1 MVNVT
6 IDFRGVHAFV
16 AGGTSG
22 INLGIAMGFAT
33 AGARVSVM
41 SRSPEKVDA
50 AVGRLRTLGA
60 EAAGSAAD
68 VRDPDTTAT
77 ALRRAHEEFGDID
90 VLISGA
96 AGNFPAS
103 ALEMSPNAF
112 RSVVDIDL
120 LGTYHVLR
128 AAYPLLR
135 KPGAVV
141 INVSA
146 PQAFLPMALQSHVCA
161 AKAGVDML
169 TRVLAM
175 EWGPD
180 GIRVNA
186 VVPGPIAQTEGMA
199 RLAPTADAL
208 EMIRQT
214 VPLARLG
221 TPGDLAN
228 ACLLLASPL
237 ADYITG
243 AVLPVD
249 GGWALGGA
257 SQAMGHLAHG
267 HRSAGTARGNT
278 AS

>member
-1 MVNVT
+1 MTTVEL
-6 IDFRGVHAFV
+6 DFAGAHVFV

-22 INLGIAMGFAT
+22 INLGIAEGFAA
-33 AGARVSVM
+33 AGARVAVM
-41 SRSPEKVDA
+41 SRSPERVDA

-60 EAAGSAAD
+60 EAMGASAD
-68 VRDPDTTAT
+68 VRDPDATAT
-77 ALRRAHEEFGDID
+77 ALREAHQAFGEID
-90 VLISGA
+90 VLVSGA
-96 AGNFPAS
+96 AGNFPA
-103 ALEMSPNAF
+103 AAMDMSPNAF

-135 KPGAVV
+135 KPGATV

-146 PQAFLPMALQSHVCA
+146 PQAFVPMELQSHVCA

-175 EWGPD
+175 EWGSD

-186 VVPGPIAQTEGMA
+186 VVPGPIEETEGMA
-199 RLAPTADAL
+199 RLAPTAEAM
-208 EMIRQT
+208 EMVKET
-214 VPLARLG
+214 VPIARLG
-221 TPGDLAN
+221 TPRDLAG

-243 AVLPVD
+243 VVLPVD

-257 SQAMGHLAHG
+257 SRAWGRLVRPSSRG
-267 HRSAGTARGNT
+267 PRTAQ
-278 AS
+278 

>member
-1 MVNVT
+1 VANVT
-6 IDFRGVHAFV
+6 VDFTGAHAFV

-22 INLGIAMGFAT
+22 INLGIAEGFAS

-50 AVGRLRTLGA
+50 AVTRLAALGA
-60 EAAGSAAD
+60 EATGSAAD
-68 VRDPDTTAT
+68 VRDPDATLT
-77 ALRRAHEEFGDID
+77 ALLQAYQAFGEID
-90 VLISGA
+90 VLVSGA

-199 RLAPTADAL
+199 RLAPTAEAM
-208 EMIRQT
+208 EMVRRT
-214 VPLARLG
+214 VPIARLG
-221 TPGDLAN
+221 TPGDLAS

-237 ADYITG
+237 AGYVTG
-243 AVLPVD
+243 VVLPVD
-249 GGWALGGA
+249 GGWALSGA
-257 SQAMGHLAHG
+257 SQAMGELAQG
-267 HRSAGTARGNT
+267 RGGTRPLT
-278 AS
+278 R